1 MENRPIQRLSDEVIG
16 QIAAGEVVE
25 RPAAAVKELVENSID
40 AGATAVTVEL
50 TDGGLTSIRV
60 SDNGRGI
67 PASQVKMAFERHAT
81 SKLTKAEEL
90 YDIHT
95 LGFRGEALASIAA
108 VARVTC
114 VSRTATAEYGVK
126 ARVEA
131 GEFLEVV
138 EAASPVGTSVTVK
151 DLFYNAPVRLK
162 FLKKPSTE
170 AAFVSDFIMRLILS
184 RPDVAFRFVNQGKT
198 IYRSAGDGT
207 LESALYCVYGKDA
220 LRAMRPV
227 KGAEAGVLTEGY
239 VGVGELAR
247 GNRLQQSFFINGR
260 YFRDETLS
268 KALESGCEGY
278 VMIGRYPICVLALT
292 MPYRQVDVNVHPNK
306 LEVRFQNPD
315 AVALAVEDLTRRAL
329 RTVTI
334 QDALSG
340 REGQQE
346 LPVLD
351 EPIQVISLRQEDGTP
366 IHPVPETAEEVN
378 PPLQPQA
385 EDDGER
391 LTPALN
397 EPIAMTRDDSETLLK
412 PPSGLWLTEKTP
424 TYSPAKPEAIS
435 EGDSDEGKEQKA
447 EGPLLFPE
455 PPAPL
460 AEHAW
465 AESAGHTETFVSMEQ
480 QRMVPDAE
488 PAQMR
493 YIGAAFKTYLLF
505 EVGERLLMI
514 DQHAAHERVLYDR
527 FMARYQGPKQSQ
539 RLLTPQMVRLT
550 ARDVGLLTEMEPELT
565 EAGFEIDAF
574 DATTVAVRAIPVI
587 LGQNEPIRELLLDML
602 DETLNHRGKVT
613 HDRIRRRVAQ
623 LACKHAIKGGDA
635 LSVEDVKALIAQML
649 ETNVQPTCPHGR
661 PIVSEW
667 TRRELEKRFKRIQ

>member
-67 PASQVKMAFERHAT
+67 PASQVRMAFERHAT
-81 SKLTKAEEL
+81 SKLMKAEDL

-114 VSRTATAEYGVK
+114 VSRTAAAEYGVK

-131 GEFLEVV
+131 GEFLEVT

-198 IYRSAGDGT
+198 VYRSAGDGT
-207 LESALYCVYGKDA
+207 LESAVYCVYGKDA

-227 KGAEAGVLTEGY
+227 KGAEAGVLAEGY

-315 AVALAVEDLTRRAL
+315 AVGLAVEELTRRAL

-346 LPVLD
+346 PPVLD
-351 EPIQVISLRQEDGTP
+351 EPIQVISLQQENNTP
-366 IHPVPETAEEVN
+366 ISPVPETAEEVQL
-378 PPLQPQA
+378 PLQPQA
-385 EDDGER
+385 EADGER
-391 LTPALN
+391 LIPALN
-397 EPIAMTRDDSETLLK
+397 ESIAIMRDDSETLIQ
-412 PPSGLWLTEKTP
+412 PPSDLWLTEKTRAYP
-424 TYSPAKPEAIS
+424 TAELQTTGKGVNGEGQERVTENQKPI
-435 EGDSDEGKEQKA
+435 
-447 EGPLLFPE
+447 PE
-455 PPAPL
+455 PSVPPV
-460 AEHAW
+460 EHTW
-465 AESAGHTETFVSMEQ
+465 AENAGHAETLISMEQ
-480 QRMVPDAE
+480 QRIVPDTE

-550 ARDVGLLTEMEPELT
+550 ARDVGLLTEMDDELT

-649 ETNVQPTCPHGR
+649 VTNVQPTCPHGR

-667 TRRELEKRFKRIQ
+667 TRRELERRFKRIQ